1 MKFRGKNIVRVEKP
15 DYRFVLTLEDGSLVT
30 IGPSDLPPDSYSWLY
45 RKLLT
50 DEEKTES
57 VEQSSPER

>member
-1 MKFRGKNIVRVEKP
+1 MKFRGKEIVRVEKP

-50 DEEKTES
+50 DENNSEATEK
-57 VEQSSPER
+57 SSP